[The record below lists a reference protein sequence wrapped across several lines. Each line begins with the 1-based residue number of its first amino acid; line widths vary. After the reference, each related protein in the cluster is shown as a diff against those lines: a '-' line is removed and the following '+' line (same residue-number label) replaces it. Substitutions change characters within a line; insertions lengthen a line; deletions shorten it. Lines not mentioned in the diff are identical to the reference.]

1 MVSDFHPIAAL
12 VGGAM
17 IGLAT
22 VLLMAFAGR
31 IAGTSGIAQ
40 RLFPPYVDNVMPG
53 RIAYLA
59 GLVAAPGIMIL
70 TGLARSGPQIDTGL
84 PPLLFAGALVGFG
97 SVWGNGCTS
106 GHGVCGI
113 ARLSPRSFAAA
124 GTFTAAAM
132 ISTFLVRHVF

>member
-1 MVSDFHPIAAL
+1 MSDFHPIPAL

-17 IGLAT
+17 IGLAS
-22 VLLMAFAGR
+22 VMLMAFAGR

-59 GLVAAPGIMIL
+59 GLIAAPGAMML
-70 TGLARSGPQIDTGL
+70 AGLAKSGPQIDAGL
-84 PPLLFAGALVGFG
+84 PLLLFAGALVGFG

-113 ARLSPRSFAAA
+113 ARLSIRSFAAA

-132 ISTFLVRHVF
+132 VSTYIVRHVL